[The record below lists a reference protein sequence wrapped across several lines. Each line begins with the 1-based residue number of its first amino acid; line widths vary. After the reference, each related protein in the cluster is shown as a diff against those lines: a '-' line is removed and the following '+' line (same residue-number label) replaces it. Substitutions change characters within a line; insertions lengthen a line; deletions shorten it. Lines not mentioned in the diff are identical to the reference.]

1 MPVGGDVSW
10 GLFGD
15 SEDYDTIPVV
25 GVVNLSVAACSFEDE
40 AVCID
45 AVVTGEDVSDSL
57 STAF

>member
-45 AVVTGEDVSDSL
+45 AVVT
-57 STAF
+57 